1 MTVQFFQ
8 YLLPDCNLLHLED
21 CEIDTDKYLVT
32 LSVSSTQISAQCPLC
47 STSTQRI
54 HSRYKRTLADI
65 PCVSFSLTLAL
76 TVCKFFC
83 DNCACVRRIFTERI
97 GGVAAPWARKT
108 VRLVH
113 WLQSIGLAL
122 GGAAGTRL
130 ALWLGIQA
138 CGSTLLNH
146 LKQLPLPQFKVPK
159 LLGVD
164 DFAFRKGRQYGT
176 ILVDLEQHQPIALLA
191 DRKAETLAE

>member
-1 MTVQFFQ
+1 MTSSELMTEQFLQ
-8 YLLPDCNLLHLED
+8 CLLPECNLLRLEH

-54 HSRYKRTLADI
+54 HSRYKRTLANI

-83 DNCACVRRIFTERI
+83 DNCACVRRIFTERV
-97 GGVAAPWARKT
+97 GGVATPWARKT

-113 WLQSIGLAL
+113 WLQGIGLSL

-130 ALWLGIQA
+130 VHKLGIQE
-138 CGSTLLNH
+138 SE
-146 LKQLPLPQFKVPK
+146 KYPVEPPQTVTFTTIGGAKTA
-159 LLGVD
+159 G
-164 DFAFRKGRQYGT
+164 GR
-176 ILVDLEQHQPIALLA
+176 
-191 DRKAETLAE
+191 